1 MARTRATKGS
11 SATASKAAE
20 TATSNNS
27 RYTLPE
33 ESPNP
38 PRLFVLPQKA
48 TAEARVAT
56 LQNPRHGQPAR
67 YLVCPESG
75 VYEFTRIAAPKS
87 TPRSWL
93 IEGSTGDTAHE
104 DETLEP
110 GSFQSHISKGADLY
124 IATPIDPLFL
134 LLPALAAKS
143 QVGRSSEPPKRM
155 FLTSDDHFDRIS
167 ESNHLS
173 DILRLGGTR
182 ELFEA
187 RMTAVCDTLE
197 AGDEKM
203 FRLSEAK
210 LLAEL
215 LSKAKR
221 MGSGAL
227 PPSMEEKFVT
237 KVLEAP
243 IVGVRSTSAITSGG
257 ADAAERAASEG
268 ESASQLDSQAS
279 FTSTVSATS
288 LASEA
293 SSLSTA
299 ATSVSEES
307 VSGGPE
313 VVASAIKASPEVVR
327 LQRLRVAFNF
337 ICASYIAPETAEQ
350 LKQSIKTDTKLV
362 DFTSLDEYL
371 EKLAKLRQET
381 NELRSTDYSLKRAR
395 DEEDD
400 DRAEKKRKKDE
411 EDKRKKAN
419 ESRGVRDLKKVNTSG
434 MKKMSDFFK
443 KK

>member
-11 SATASKAAE
+11 SATASKPAEPAA
-20 TATSNNS
+20 SNSS
-27 RYTLPE
+27 RYSLPD
-33 ESPNP
+33 ESSNP
-38 PRLFVLPQKA
+38 PKLFVLPRKA

-56 LQNPRHGQPAR
+56 LQNPRHGRPAR

-93 IEGSTGDTAHE
+93 IEGSKGQTAHE

-124 IATPIDPLFL
+124 IATSVDPLFL
-134 LLPALAAKS
+134 VLPALAARS

-167 ESNHLS
+167 ESNHFS
-173 DILRLGGTR
+173 DILRLEGTR

-187 RMTAVCDTLE
+187 RMAAVCDTLE
-197 AGDEKM
+197 AGDENM
-203 FRLSEAK
+203 FRLNEAK
-210 LLAEL
+210 LLGEL

-221 MGSGAL
+221 MGLSTL

-243 IVGVRSTSAITSGG
+243 IVGIRSTSAITSGD
-257 ADAAERAASEG
+257 ADAVERAASEG
-268 ESASQLDSQAS
+268 ESTSQVDSQAS
-279 FTSTVSATS
+279 FASTVSATS
-288 LASEA
+288 LVSEA

-307 VSGGPE
+307 ISGGPE
-313 VVASAIKASPEVVR
+313 LVVSAIKASPEVVR
-327 LQRLRVAFNF
+327 LQRLRVAFDF
-337 ICASYIAPETAEQ
+337 ICASYVAPEISEQ
-350 LKQSIKTDTKLV
+350 LKQSIKSDAKLV

-371 EKLAKLRQET
+371 EKLAKLRQEA
-381 NELRSTDYSLKRAR
+381 NELRSTDYSRKRTR

-400 DRAEKKRKKDE
+400 ERAEKKRKKDE